1 MKKFIGSLLAAS
13 LLSGALSANQNFTDN
28 AYAQEFSKV
37 NQYFN
42 SLMEANFNSAK
53 LNNLRYP
60 RTDIQNKKNEYI
72 VKFDLAG
79 IPKKNI
85 KLSIDD
91 KNVLTVEGEKKN
103 LQKEKSKDYVKQEIF
118 YGSFKRMMQ
127 LPEDIAQNKLQTK
140 YENGI
145 LTVTIPKKELK
156 KPKNKIIPIK

>member
-13 LLSGALSANQNFTDN
+13 LLSGALSANQNFADN
-28 AYAQEFSKV
+28 EYAQEFSKV

-79 IPKKNI
+79 IPKKDI

-103 LQKEKSKDYVKQEIF
+103 LRKEKSKDYVKQEIF

-127 LPEDIAQNKLQTK
+127 LPEDIAQNKLQ
-140 YENGI
+140 
-145 LTVTIPKKELK
+145 LTV
-156 KPKNKIIPIK
+156 